1 MRRVKR
7 MEKHGYSMMI
17 RIHGMT
23 PGMAGFF
30 IAVAL
35 FLTLLSGTARSQ
47 HPGHRIG
54 VNPAYPVPAKETPA
68 GIEVNSS
75 TLVENAILW
84 NGRIIA
90 FKGEAIGECMV
101 RRNMAWLHLNDDAY
115 MEKNI
120 EEGAVLGGYNGGHAV
135 WVSAELAK
143 KIRFFG
149 DFKHDGDIVRV
160 MGAFN
165 AACREHGGDMDIHAT
180 SLEII
185 RPGHLVRHMVNMQRG
200 LIAVLLFVNATLL
213 YGIRRIA
220 VRRRI

>member
-1 MRRVKR
+1 MR
-7 MEKHGYSMMI
+7 ENGYSIKMW
-17 RIHGMT
+17 T
-23 PGMAGFF
+23 PGAAAWMTNFF
-30 IAVAL
+30 IAAVLLL
-35 FLTLLSGTARSQ
+35 FILPGTARSQ
-47 HPGHRIG
+47 PPSHMIG

-68 GIEVNSS
+68 GIEVNSA
-75 TLVENAILW
+75 TMVENANLW
-84 NGRIIA
+84 SGRIVA
-90 FKGEAIGECMV
+90 FKGEAIGEAMV
-101 RRNMAWLHLNDDAY
+101 RGEMSWLHLNDDAY

-143 KIRFFG
+143 KILFFG

-160 MGAFN
+160 TGVFN
-165 AACREHGGDMDIHAT
+165 AACREHGGDMDIHAS

-185 RPGHLVRHMVNMQRG
+185 RPGYPVHHMVNMKRG
-200 LIAVLLFVNATLL
+200 MVAALLFVIAALL